1 MFGRTLLPRTLEAA
15 IRDISSTKVNIRVD
29 AIREIVPHGDES
41 RERVVRALEGALRD
55 PAPPVRSAAAVA
67 LADLRAN
74 EALPSLLIALED
86 DDANVRQ
93 MAITALGEIGDPRAT
108 ERLRRALS
116 DKRAEIRFQ
125 AAIAFPRV
133 CASRADALS
142 ALVAATHDP
151 DPLVCHIALR
161 MAEEL
166 GDDAPDP
173 PAGNAATHSNEPG
186 AGENDAGR
194 RMHGSE
200 EDDGRGVVHPEL
212 LARAR
217 ALVDHESATVR
228 IVAAILLARAGED
241 AGHAILAAVARGDL
255 VSQDRED
262 EAAAIELC
270 GELGL
275 ETSRAGL
282 ERRAFGGLIR
292 RDHFAW
298 HARVALA
305 RMGHERAVREIV
317 GELGARDRDRRTLA
331 VAAVGRAR
339 IAVAREILEAMRG
352 DEARADQGT
361 VDGALAALL
370 SDDEPSA
377 SSREAQGEMA

>member
-15 IRDISSTKVNIRVD
+15 IRDISSTKVTVRVD
-29 AIREIVPHGDES
+29 AVRDLVPHGDES

-55 PAPPVRSAAAVA
+55 PAAPVRSAAAVA
-67 LADLRAN
+67 LADLRAS

-86 DDANVRQ
+86 DDGEVRQ
-93 MAITALGEIGDPRAT
+93 MAITALGEIRDPRAT

-133 CASRADALS
+133 CTSRADALR
-142 ALVAATHDP
+142 ALVDATHDA
-151 DPLVCHIALR
+151 DPLVIHIALR

-166 GDDAPDP
+166 GDSAPSQDQDRP
-173 PAGNAATHSNEPG
+173 DGL
-186 AGENDAGR
+186 D
-194 RMHGSE
+194 
-200 EDDGRGVVHPEL
+200 EDDGRGVVHPDL
-212 LARAR
+212 LARAQ
-217 ALVDHESATVR
+217 ALLDHESATVR
-228 IVAAILLARAGED
+228 IVAAILLARSGDD
-241 AGHAILAAVARGDL
+241 AGHATLIAVARGEL
-255 VSQDRED
+255 VSQDGED

-270 GELGL
+270 GELQL
-275 ETSRAGL
+275 EPSRAGL
-282 ERRAFGGLIR
+282 ERRAFGGLLR

-339 IAVAREILEAMRG
+339 IAAAREIIEAMRG
-352 DEARADQGT
+352 DEARADPCT
-361 VDGALAALL
+361 VDDTLAALIA
-370 SDDEPSA
+370 SDEPEPSA
-377 SSREAQGEMA
+377 RQAQGAIA